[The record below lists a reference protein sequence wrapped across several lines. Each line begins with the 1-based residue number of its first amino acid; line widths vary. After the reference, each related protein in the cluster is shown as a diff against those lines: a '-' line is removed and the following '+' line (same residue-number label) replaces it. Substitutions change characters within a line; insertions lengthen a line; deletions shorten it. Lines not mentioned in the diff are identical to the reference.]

1 LLVDQDDYVAEF
13 AGDALRT
20 ILGVLSR
27 FHPGKIIEFVVN
39 RDTEVCSMSV
49 TFYLD
54 ARPGVAESA
63 VSVLFGSIMEGIV
76 KAPSAVDGI
85 VDLNR

>member
-1 LLVDQDDYVAEF
+1 
-13 AGDALRT
+13 
-20 ILGVLSR
+20 
-27 FHPGKIIEFVVN
+27 
-39 RDTEVCSMSV
+39 MSV

-63 VSVLFGSIMEGIV
+63 VSVLFGSIMERIA